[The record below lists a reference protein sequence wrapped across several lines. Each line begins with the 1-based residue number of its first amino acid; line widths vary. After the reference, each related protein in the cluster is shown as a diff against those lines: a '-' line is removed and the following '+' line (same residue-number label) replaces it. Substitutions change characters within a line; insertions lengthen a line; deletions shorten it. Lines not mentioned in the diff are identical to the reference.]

1 MSIRRLSRWLF
12 VRHVRTGIM
21 KLELR
26 GVSKKYSDHNV
37 EALKEVNL
45 GIEAGDFIA
54 ICGPSGC
61 GKSTLLNIIGLI
73 DRPSAGVVQFSGD
86 DISSLTD
93 ENLTKLRGQRVGF
106 VFQFF
111 NLLSTLT
118 VEENVALPLEISGN
132 SKNEMKPGDLRKKV
146 METLDRVG
154 ISHRSSFYPS
164 QLSGG
169 EMQRAAIARAVIHSP
184 EILVADEPTG
194 NLDSESGKLVLDLL
208 KQLNERDGQTIIMAT
223 HSAEASTYA
232 SRLVVMRDGKIVSGD
247 ALKHSES
254 SDSSNSPNIEL
265 LDGDPVSGDA

>member
-1 MSIRRLSRWLF
+1 
-12 VRHVRTGIM
+12 M

-73 DRPSAGVVQFSGD
+73 DRPSVGSVRFANE

-93 ENLTKLRGQRVGF
+93 ESLTRLRGQRVGF

-118 VEENVALPLEISGN
+118 VEENVALPLEIAGS
-132 SKNEMKPGDLRKKV
+132 SKNKSVSLKPGDLRKKV
-146 METLDRVG
+146 METLERVG
-154 ISHRSSFYPS
+154 IAQRATFYPS

-208 KQLNERDGQTIIMAT
+208 KQLNTRDGQTIIMAT

-232 SRLVVMRDGKIVSGD
+232 NRLIVMRDGKIVSGEGIKRTD
-247 ALKHSES
+247 ATGS
-254 SDSSNSPNIEL
+254 
-265 LDGDPVSGDA
+265 LDVEIRDGNPVSGDAQV

>member
-1 MSIRRLSRWLF
+1 
-12 VRHVRTGIM
+12 M

-37 EALKEVNL
+37 EALKEVDL

-73 DRPSAGVVQFSGD
+73 DRPSSGSVRFSNE

-93 ENLTKLRGQRVGF
+93 ESLTRLRGQRVGF

-118 VEENVALPLEISGN
+118 VAENVALPLEISGSA
-132 SKNEMKPGDLRKKV
+132 SKNKSSDGDIRKKV

-154 ISHRSSFYPS
+154 ISQRASFYPS

-232 SRLVVMRDGKIVSGD
+232 SRLIVMRDGKIVAGEGFKRT
-247 ALKHSES
+247 AT
-254 SDSSNSPNIEL
+254 PNATDITM

>member
-1 MSIRRLSRWLF
+1 
-12 VRHVRTGIM
+12 M

-37 EALKEVNL
+37 EALTGVDL
-45 GIEAGDFIA
+45 AIEAGDFIA

-73 DRPSAGVVQFSGD
+73 DRPSVGSVHFCDQ
-86 DISSLTD
+86 DISALSD
-93 ENLTKLRGQRVGF
+93 ENLTRLRGQKVGF

-118 VEENVALPLEISGN
+118 IEENVALPLEIAGSTGTRGAGLKE
-132 SKNEMKPGDLRKKV
+132 SDVRKKV
-146 METLDRVG
+146 MQTLDRVG
-154 ISHRSSFYPS
+154 IAQRAGFYPS

-194 NLDSESGKLVLDLL
+194 NLDSESGKVVLDLL
-208 KQLNERDGQTIIMAT
+208 KELNERDNQTIIMAT
-223 HSAEASTYA
+223 HSAEASGYA
-232 SRLVVMRDGKIVSGD
+232 GRLLVMRDGRIISGNDPKTLIAEVGLLDSKTVSGD
-247 ALKHSES
+247 L
-254 SDSSNSPNIEL
+254 
-265 LDGDPVSGDA
+265 

>member
-1 MSIRRLSRWLF
+1 LF
-12 VRHVRTGIM
+12 GLVRTGVM
-21 KLELR
+21 KLELH

-73 DRPSAGVVQFSGD
+73 DKPSLGTVSFGGA
-86 DISSLTD
+86 DINALTD
-93 ENLTKLRGQRVGF
+93 EGLTRLRGQRVGF

-118 VEENVALPLEISGN
+118 VEENVALPLEIASSNKGHAA
-132 SKNEMKPGDLRKKV
+132 SMTEGDLRKKV
-146 METLDRVG
+146 METLERVG
-154 ISHRSSFYPS
+154 IAKRASFYPS

-194 NLDSESGKLVLDLL
+194 NLDSESGKVVLELL

-223 HSAEASTYA
+223 HSAEASGYA
-232 SRLVVMRDGKIVSGD
+232 GRVIVMIDGKIVSEAGSGIG
-247 ALKHSES
+247 ASSSE
-254 SDSSNSPNIEL
+254 NVKPSPSADNVDLESR
-265 LDGDPVSGDA
+265 DVKPVSGDV